1 MAPEWMTGYCQKSGS
16 DPGLLFIKV
25 ALVFRNRCQD
35 GLSIYSGKATMNESQ
50 PQRREFLRYVGTLAA
65 LSAPAMHAAAN
76 EKDKITFPPTEAKSE
91 KPEKTEPP
99 GDPMNERIGVAIVG
113 VGRISVNE
121 MLPAFAH
128 SKHAKVVALVSGDRA
143 KALKVAHQYDIP
155 ESAVLDYKEYDR
167 LAQMPE
173 VQAVYIALPNSM
185 HAEYTVRAAKA
196 GKHVLCEK
204 PMANS
209 VAECQQMIDACRKAG
224 KKLMIAYR
232 SQYESNDRALV
243 KMIRDKKLGALK
255 EFISVNSQNMGD
267 PQHWRLKRALAG
279 GGALP
284 DVGLYCINAARFLSG
299 EEPVEVMGTTWST
312 PGDARFREV
321 EESCQFVLRFP
332 SGFTASCST
341 SYASHKSQ
349 MLRLNGAD
357 AWAELNPAYAYNG
370 IKLKVSRVVE
380 GKEQGSE
387 IQTDDKNQ
395 FAAELDHFAQCIQ
408 QNKEVHTPGEEGL
421 QDQRIMEAIYESA
434 RTHRPVKLKAPGR
447 TRGPEPQEEG

>member
-1 MAPEWMTGYCQKSGS
+1 MKQ
-16 DPGLLFIKV
+16 
-25 ALVFRNRCQD
+25 
-35 GLSIYSGKATMNESQ
+35 SQ
-50 PQRREFLRYVGTLAA
+50 PQRRDFLRYVGTLAA
-65 LSAPAMHAAAN
+65 LSAPAVQAAAS
-76 EKDKITFPPTEAKSE
+76 EKDRIAFPPTEAKSE

-99 GDPMNERIGVAIVG
+99 GDPWGERVGVAIVG

-121 MLPAFAH
+121 MLPAFAQ
-128 SKHAKVVALVSGDRA
+128 SKHAKPVALVSGDRA
-143 KALKVAHQYDIP
+143 KALKVAHQYNIP
-155 ESAVLDYKEYDR
+155 ESAVLDYKSFDK
-167 LAQMPE
+167 LASMPE

-185 HAEYTVRAAKA
+185 HAEYTVRAARA

-209 VAECQQMIDACRKAG
+209 VAECQQMIEACRKAG

-232 SQYESNDRALV
+232 SQYEPLDRALV
-243 KMIRDKKLGALK
+243 KMIRDKKLGTLK

-284 DVGLYCINAARFLSG
+284 DVGLYCLNAARFLSG
-299 EEPVEVMGTTWST
+299 EEPVEVTGNVWST

-332 SGFTASCST
+332 SGFIASCST
-341 SYASHKSQ
+341 SYAAHKSQ
-349 MLRLNGAD
+349 MFRLNGSE
-357 AWAELNPAYAYNG
+357 AWAEMNPAYAYNG
-370 IKLKVSRVVE
+370 IRLKVSRVVE
-380 GKEQGSE
+380 GKEQGSD
-387 IQTDDKNQ
+387 IAGDDKNQ

-408 QNKEVHTPGEEGL
+408 QDKEVHTPGEEGL

-434 RTHRPVKLKAPGR
+434 RTRRPVKLAAPGR
-447 TRGPEPQEEG
+447 TRGPEPQQDG

>member
-1 MAPEWMTGYCQKSGS
+1 MMFCPSS
-16 DPGLLFIKV
+16 
-25 ALVFRNRCQD
+25 NRKHAMKQ
-35 GLSIYSGKATMNESQ
+35 SQ
-50 PQRREFLRYVGTLAA
+50 PQRREFLRYVGSLAA
-65 LSAPAMHAAAN
+65 LSAPAMQAAAS
-76 EKDKITFPPTEAKSE
+76 EKDKIAFPPTEAKTE

-99 GDPMNERIGVAIVG
+99 GDPMNERVGVAIVG
-113 VGRISVNE
+113 VGRIAVNE
-121 MLPAFAH
+121 MLPAFAQ

-167 LAQMPE
+167 LARMPE

-185 HAEYTVRAAKA
+185 HAEYTVRAARA

-209 VAECQQMIDACRKAG
+209 VAECQQMIEACRKAG

-243 KMIRDKKLGALK
+243 KMIRDKKLGSLK

-267 PQHWRLKRALAG
+267 PEHWRLKRKLAG

-299 EEPVEVMGTTWST
+299 EEPVEVMGNTWST

-332 SGFTASCST
+332 SGFIASCST

-349 MLRLNGAD
+349 MLRLNGSD
-357 AWAELNPAYAYNG
+357 AWAEMNPAYAYNG

-380 GKEQGSE
+380 GKEQTSE
-387 IQTDDKNQ
+387 LQSDDKDQ

-408 QNKEVHTPGEEGL
+408 QDKDVHTPGEEGL

-434 RTHRPVKLKAPGR
+434 RTKRPVKLAPPGR
-447 TRGPEPQEEG
+447 TRGPEPQQEA

>member
-1 MAPEWMTGYCQKSGS
+1 MKQ
-16 DPGLLFIKV
+16 
-25 ALVFRNRCQD
+25 
-35 GLSIYSGKATMNESQ
+35 SQ

-65 LSAPAMHAAAN
+65 LSAPAMQAAAN
-76 EKDKITFPPTEAKSE
+76 EKDRISFPPTEAKSE

-99 GDPMNERIGVAIVG
+99 GDPMSERIGVAIVG
-113 VGRISVNE
+113 VGRIAVNE
-121 MLPAFAH
+121 MLPAFAQ
-128 SKHAKVVALVSGDRA
+128 SKHAKPVALVSGDRA
-143 KALKVAHQYDIP
+143 KALKVAHQYGIP
-155 ESAVLDYKEYDR
+155 ESAVLDYKEYDK

-185 HAEYTVRAAKA
+185 HAEYTIRAAKA

-243 KMIRDKKLGALK
+243 KMIRDKKLGPLK

-267 PQHWRLKRALAG
+267 PEHWRLKRALAG

-284 DVGLYCINAARFLSG
+284 DVGLYCLNAARFLSG
-299 EEPVEVMGTTWST
+299 EEPVEVMGNVWST

-332 SGFTASCST
+332 SGFIASCST
-341 SYASHKSQ
+341 SYAAHKSQ
-349 MLRLNGAD
+349 MFRLNGAD
-357 AWAELNPAYAYNG
+357 AWAELNPAYAYSG
-370 IKLKVSRVVE
+370 IKLKVSRVVD
-380 GKEQGSE
+380 GKEQTSE
-387 IQTDDKNQ
+387 VQAEDKNQ

-408 QNKEVHTPGEEGL
+408 QNREVHTPGEEGL

-447 TRGPEPQEEG
+447 TRGPAPQEES

>member
-1 MAPEWMTGYCQKSGS
+1 M
-16 DPGLLFIKV
+16 
-25 ALVFRNRCQD
+25 
-35 GLSIYSGKATMNESQ
+35 KATMKQSQ
-50 PQRREFLRYVGTLAA
+50 PQRRDFLRYVGTLAA
-65 LSAPAMHAAAN
+65 LSAPAVQAAAS
-76 EKDKITFPPTEAKSE
+76 EKDRIAFPPTEAKSE

-99 GDPMNERIGVAIVG
+99 GDPSGERVGVAIVG

-121 MLPAFAH
+121 MLPAFAQ
-128 SKHAKVVALVSGDRA
+128 SKHAKPVALVSGDRA
-143 KALKVAHQYDIP
+143 KALKVAHQYNIP
-155 ESAVLDYKEYDR
+155 ESAVLDYKNFDK
-167 LAQMPE
+167 LASMPE

-185 HAEYTVRAAKA
+185 HAEFTVRAARA

-209 VAECQQMIDACRKAG
+209 VAECQQMIEACRKAG

-232 SQYESNDRALV
+232 SQYEPLDRTLV
-243 KMIRDKKLGALK
+243 KMIRDKKLGTLK

-284 DVGLYCINAARFLSG
+284 DVGLYCLNAARFLSG
-299 EEPVEVMGTTWST
+299 EEPVEVTGNVWST

-332 SGFTASCST
+332 SGFIASCST
-341 SYASHKSQ
+341 SYAAHKSQ
-349 MLRLNGAD
+349 MFRLNGSE
-357 AWAELNPAYAYNG
+357 AWAEMNPAYAYNG
-370 IKLKVSRVVE
+370 IRLKVSRVVE
-380 GKEQGSE
+380 GKEQGSD
-387 IQTDDKNQ
+387 IAGDDKNQ

-408 QNKEVHTPGEEGL
+408 QDKEVHTPGEEGL

-434 RTHRPVKLKAPGR
+434 RTRRPVKLAAPGR
-447 TRGPEPQEEG
+447 TRGPEPQQES

>member
-1 MAPEWMTGYCQKSGS
+1 MMFCLSS
-16 DPGLLFIKV
+16 
-25 ALVFRNRCQD
+25 NRKHSMKQ
-35 GLSIYSGKATMNESQ
+35 SQ
-50 PQRREFLRYVGTLAA
+50 PQRREFLRYVGSLAA
-65 LSAPAMHAAAN
+65 LSAPAMQAAAS
-76 EKDKITFPPTEAKSE
+76 EQDKITFPPTEAKTE

-99 GDPMNERIGVAIVG
+99 GDPMSERVGVAIVG

-121 MLPAFAH
+121 MLPAFAQ

-155 ESAVLDYKEYDR
+155 ERAVLDYKEYDK

-185 HAEYTVRAAKA
+185 HAEYTIRAARA

-209 VAECQQMIDACRKAG
+209 VAECQQMIDTCRKAG

-243 KMIRDKKLGALK
+243 KMIRDKKLGSLK

-267 PQHWRLKRALAG
+267 PEHWRLKRKLAG

-299 EEPVEVMGTTWST
+299 EEPVEVMGNTWST

-332 SGFTASCST
+332 SGFIASCST

-349 MLRLNGAD
+349 MFRLNGSD
-357 AWAELNPAYAYNG
+357 AWAEMNPAYAYDG

-380 GKEQGSE
+380 GKEQTSE
-387 IQTDDKNQ
+387 LQSDGKDQ
-395 FAAELDHFAQCIQ
+395 FAAELDHFAECIQ
-408 QNKEVHTPGEEGL
+408 QNKDVHTPGEEGL

-434 RTHRPVKLKAPGR
+434 RTRKPVKLAPPGR
-447 TRGPEPQEEG
+447 TRGPAPQQEA

>member
-1 MAPEWMTGYCQKSGS
+1 MKQ
-16 DPGLLFIKV
+16 
-25 ALVFRNRCQD
+25 
-35 GLSIYSGKATMNESQ
+35 SQ

-65 LSAPAMHAAAN
+65 LSAPAMQAAAN
-76 EKDKITFPPTEAKSE
+76 EKDRISFPPTEAKSE

-99 GDPMNERIGVAIVG
+99 GDPMSERIGVAIVG
-113 VGRISVNE
+113 VGRIAVNE
-121 MLPAFAH
+121 MLPAFAQ
-128 SKHAKVVALVSGDRA
+128 SKHAKPVALVSGDRA
-143 KALKVAHQYDIP
+143 KALKVAHQYGIP
-155 ESAVLDYKEYDR
+155 ESAVLDYKEYDK

-185 HAEYTVRAAKA
+185 HAEYTIRAAKA

-243 KMIRDKKLGALK
+243 KMIRDKKLGTLK

-267 PQHWRLKRALAG
+267 PEHWRLKRALAG

-284 DVGLYCINAARFLSG
+284 DVGLYCLNAARFLSG
-299 EEPVEVMGTTWST
+299 EEPVEVMGNVWST

-332 SGFTASCST
+332 SGFIASCST
-341 SYASHKSQ
+341 SYAAHKSQ
-349 MLRLNGAD
+349 MFRLNGAD
-357 AWAELNPAYAYNG
+357 AWAELNPAYAYSG
-370 IKLKVSRVVE
+370 IKLKVSRVVD
-380 GKEQGSE
+380 GKEQTSE
-387 IQTDDKNQ
+387 VQAEDKNQ

-408 QNKEVHTPGEEGL
+408 QNREVHTPGEEGL

-447 TRGPEPQEEG
+447 TRGPAPQEES

>member
-1 MAPEWMTGYCQKSGS
+1 M
-16 DPGLLFIKV
+16 
-25 ALVFRNRCQD
+25 
-35 GLSIYSGKATMNESQ
+35 KATMKQSQ
-50 PQRREFLRYVGTLAA
+50 PQRRDFLRYVGTLAA
-65 LSAPAMHAAAN
+65 LSAPAVQAAAS
-76 EKDKITFPPTEAKSE
+76 EKDRIAFPPTEAKSE

-99 GDPMNERIGVAIVG
+99 GDPWGERVGVAIVG

-121 MLPAFAH
+121 MLPAFAQ
-128 SKHAKVVALVSGDRA
+128 SKHAKPVALVSGDRA
-143 KALKVAHQYDIP
+143 KALKVAHQYNIP
-155 ESAVLDYKEYDR
+155 ESAVLDYKSFDK
-167 LAQMPE
+167 LASMPE

-185 HAEYTVRAAKA
+185 HAEYTVRAARA

-209 VAECQQMIDACRKAG
+209 VAECQQMIEACRKAG

-232 SQYESNDRALV
+232 SQYEPLDRALV
-243 KMIRDKKLGALK
+243 KMIRDKKLGTLK

-284 DVGLYCINAARFLSG
+284 DVGLYCLNAARFLSG
-299 EEPVEVMGTTWST
+299 EEPVEVTGNVWST

-332 SGFTASCST
+332 SGFIASCST
-341 SYASHKSQ
+341 SYAAHKSQ
-349 MLRLNGAD
+349 MFRLNGSE
-357 AWAELNPAYAYNG
+357 AWAEMNPAYAYNG
-370 IKLKVSRVVE
+370 IRLKVSRVVE
-380 GKEQGSE
+380 GKEQGSD
-387 IQTDDKNQ
+387 IAGDDKNQ

-408 QNKEVHTPGEEGL
+408 QDKEVHTPGEEGL

-434 RTHRPVKLKAPGR
+434 RTRRPVKLAAPGR
-447 TRGPEPQEEG
+447 TRGPEPQQDG

>member
-1 MAPEWMTGYCQKSGS
+1 MKE
-16 DPGLLFIKV
+16 
-25 ALVFRNRCQD
+25 R
-35 GLSIYSGKATMNESQ
+35 Q

-65 LSAPAMHAAAN
+65 LSAPAMQAAAN
-76 EKDKITFPPTEAKSE
+76 EKDKISFPPIDAKSE

-113 VGRISVNE
+113 VGRIAVNE
-121 MLPAFAH
+121 MLPAFAQ
-128 SKHAKVVALVSGDRA
+128 SKHAKPVALISGDRA
-143 KALKVAHQYDIP
+143 KALKVAHQYNIP
-155 ESAVLDYKEYDR
+155 ESAVLDYRDYDK
-167 LAQMPE
+167 LASMPE

-243 KMIRDKKLGALK
+243 KMIRDKKLGTLK

-267 PQHWRLKRALAG
+267 PGHWRLKRKLAG

-284 DVGLYCINAARFLSG
+284 DVGLYCLNAARFLSG
-299 EEPVEVMGTTWST
+299 EEPVEVMGNVWST

-321 EESCQFVLRFP
+321 EEACQFVLRFP
-332 SGFTASCST
+332 SGFIASCST
-341 SYASHKSQ
+341 SYAAHKSQ
-349 MLRLNGAD
+349 MFRLNGSE
-357 AWAELNPAYAYNG
+357 AWAELNPAYAYQG
-370 IKLKVSRVVE
+370 IKLKVSRVAE
-380 GKEQGSE
+380 GKEQTSE
-387 IQTDDKNQ
+387 IQAEDKNQ
-395 FAAELDHFAQCIQ
+395 FAAELDHFAECIQ

-434 RTHRPVKLKAPGR
+434 RTRRPVKLTPPGR
-447 TRGPEPQEEG
+447 TRGPAPKEEA

>member
-1 MAPEWMTGYCQKSGS
+1 MKQ
-16 DPGLLFIKV
+16 
-25 ALVFRNRCQD
+25 
-35 GLSIYSGKATMNESQ
+35 SQ

-65 LSAPAMHAAAN
+65 LSAPAMQAAAN
-76 EKDKITFPPTEAKSE
+76 EKDRISFPPTEAKSE

-99 GDPMNERIGVAIVG
+99 GDPMSERIGVAIVG
-113 VGRISVNE
+113 VGRIAVNE
-121 MLPAFAH
+121 MLPAFAQ
-128 SKHAKVVALVSGDRA
+128 SKHAKPVALVSGDRA

-155 ESAVLDYKEYDR
+155 ESAVLDYKEVDK

-185 HAEYTVRAAKA
+185 HAEYTIRAAKA

-243 KMIRDKKLGALK
+243 KMIRDNKLGPLK

-267 PQHWRLKRALAG
+267 PEHWRLKRALAG

-284 DVGLYCINAARFLSG
+284 DVGLYCLNAARFLSG
-299 EEPVEVMGTTWST
+299 EEPVEVMGNVWST

-332 SGFTASCST
+332 SGFIASCST

-349 MLRLNGAD
+349 MFRLNGAD
-357 AWAELNPAYAYNG
+357 AWAELNPAYAYSG
-370 IKLKVSRVVE
+370 IKLKVSRVVD
-380 GKEQGSE
+380 GKEQTGE
-387 IQTDDKNQ
+387 VQAEDKNQ

-408 QNKEVHTPGEEGL
+408 QNREVHTPGEEGL

-447 TRGPEPQEEG
+447 TRGPAPQEES

>member
-1 MAPEWMTGYCQKSGS
+1 
-16 DPGLLFIKV
+16 
-25 ALVFRNRCQD
+25 
-35 GLSIYSGKATMNESQ
+35 MNQSQ
-50 PQRREFLRYVGTLAA
+50 PQRRGFLRYMGTLAA
-65 LSAPAMHAAAN
+65 LSAPALQAAAN

-99 GDPMNERIGVAIVG
+99 GDPWNERVGVAIVG

-121 MLPAFAH
+121 MLPAFAQ

-143 KALKVAHQYDIP
+143 KALKVAHQYNIP
-155 ESAVLDYKEYDR
+155 ENAVLDYKDYDK
-167 LAQMPE
+167 LATMPE

-185 HAEYTVRAAKA
+185 HAEYTVRAARA

-232 SQYESNDRALV
+232 SQYEPMDRALV

-284 DVGLYCINAARFLSG
+284 DVGLYCLNAARFLSG
-299 EEPVEVMGTTWST
+299 EEPVEVTGNVWST

-332 SGFTASCST
+332 SGFIASCST

-349 MLRLNGAD
+349 MFRLNGAE
-357 AWAELNPAYAYNG
+357 AWAEMNPAYAYKG
-370 IKLKVSRVVE
+370 VKLKISRVVD
-380 GKEQGSE
+380 GKEQGSDSGVE
-387 IQTDDKNQ
+387 EKNQ
-395 FAAELDHFAQCIQ
+395 FAAELDHFAACIQ
-408 QNKEVHTPGEEGL
+408 QNKDVHTPGEEGL

-434 RTHRPVKLKAPGR
+434 RTRRPVKLTPPAKP
-447 TRGPEPQEEG
+447 TRGPAPQEEA

>member
-1 MAPEWMTGYCQKSGS
+1 MKQ
-16 DPGLLFIKV
+16 
-25 ALVFRNRCQD
+25 
-35 GLSIYSGKATMNESQ
+35 SQ
-50 PQRREFLRYVGTLAA
+50 PQRREFLRYVGTMAA
-65 LSAPAMHAAAN
+65 LSAPALHAAAN
-76 EKDKITFPPTEAKSE
+76 EKDKVTFPPTEAKTE

-99 GDPMNERIGVAIVG
+99 GDPMNERVGVAIVG

-121 MLPAFAH
+121 MLPAFAQ
-128 SKHAKVVALVSGDRA
+128 SKHAKVVALVSGDRD

-155 ESAVLDYKEYDR
+155 ESAVLDYKNYDK
-167 LAQMPE
+167 LASMPQ

-185 HAEYTVRAAKA
+185 HAEYTIRAAKA

-232 SQYESNDRALV
+232 SQYEPMDRALV
-243 KMIRDKKLGALK
+243 KMIRDKKLGTLK

-284 DVGLYCINAARFLSG
+284 DVGLYCLNAARFLSG
-299 EEPVEVMGTTWST
+299 EEPVEVTGNVWST

-321 EESCQFVLRFP
+321 EESCRFVLRFP
-332 SGFTASCST
+332 SGFIASCST
-341 SYASHKSQ
+341 SYAAHKSQ
-349 MLRLNGAD
+349 MFRLNGSD
-357 AWAELNPAYAYNG
+357 AWAEMNPAYAYHG
-370 IKLKVSRVVE
+370 VRLKVSRVVD
-380 GKEQGSE
+380 GHEQA
-387 IQTDDKNQ
+387 TDAGIEEKNQ

-408 QNKEVHTPGEEGL
+408 QNKDVHTPGEEGL

-434 RTHRPVKLKAPGR
+434 RTRRPVKLTPPPAR
-447 TRGPEPQEEG
+447 TRGPEPQQEG

>member
-1 MAPEWMTGYCQKSGS
+1 MKQ
-16 DPGLLFIKV
+16 
-25 ALVFRNRCQD
+25 
-35 GLSIYSGKATMNESQ
+35 SQ

-65 LSAPAMHAAAN
+65 LSAPAMQAAAS
-76 EKDKITFPPTEAKSE
+76 EKDKIAFPPTEAKSE

-99 GDPMNERIGVAIVG
+99 GDPMSERIGVAIIG
-113 VGRISVNE
+113 VGRIAVNE
-121 MLPAFAH
+121 MLPAFAQ
-128 SKHAKVVALVSGDRA
+128 SKHAKPVALVSGDRA

-155 ESAVLDYKEYDR
+155 ESAVLDYKEVEK

-185 HAEYTVRAAKA
+185 HAEYTIRAAKA

-232 SQYESNDRALV
+232 SQYEPMDRALV
-243 KMIRDKKLGALK
+243 KMIRDKKLGTLK

-284 DVGLYCINAARFLSG
+284 DIGLYCLNAARFLSG
-299 EEPVEVMGTTWST
+299 EEPVEVTGNVWST

-332 SGFTASCST
+332 SGFIASCST
-341 SYASHKSQ
+341 SYAAHKSQ
-349 MLRLNGAD
+349 MFRLNGSD
-357 AWAELNPAYAYNG
+357 AWAEMNPAYAYNG

-380 GKEQGSE
+380 GKEQASE
-387 IQTDDKNQ
+387 LQSGGKDQ
-395 FAAELDHFAQCIQ
+395 FAAELDHFAECIQ
-408 QNKEVHTPGEEGL
+408 QDKDVHTPGEEGL

-434 RTHRPVKLKAPGR
+434 RTRKPVKLAPPGR
-447 TRGPEPQEEG
+447 TRGPAPQQEA